1 MNNIELRQ
9 LDTKDKYENENL
21 VGRSQTSANYIN
33 MFIDL
38 LIEIVKLIT
47 STFNSGEEVCRHISA
62 AIIIDLNVWLEVY
75 TVYKVQWDKGSH
87 KLFIV

>member
-21 VGRSQTSANYIN
+21 VGPLSNYIN
-33 MFIDL
+33 MFINL
-38 LIEIVKLIT
+38 LIEIIKLIT

-62 AIIIDLNVWLEVY
+62 AIIIDLNVWPEVY

-87 KLFIV
+87 KLFII